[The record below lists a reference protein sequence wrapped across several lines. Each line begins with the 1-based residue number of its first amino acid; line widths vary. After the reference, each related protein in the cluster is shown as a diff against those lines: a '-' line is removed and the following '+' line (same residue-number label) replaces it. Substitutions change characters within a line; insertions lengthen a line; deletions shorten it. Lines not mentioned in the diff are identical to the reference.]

1 MAVAQLSPVAAAGR
15 GGTAWASRAAAAAFI
30 ASVLYLV
37 LISGAAAQEDDGFSA
52 VKPLPPEE
60 AERVEQERKQATD
73 TLAHGDLDRARGRCE
88 GVLTALPQAGRAE
101 RDAGRAPWA
110 AGQSEYA
117 AEAL

>member
-1 MAVAQLSPVAAAGR
+1 MAVAQFSPVAAAGR

-60 AERVEQERKQATD
+60 AQRIEEERKQATD
-73 TLAHGDLDRARGRCE
+73 TLAHGDLDRARRQFE
-88 GVLTALPQAGRAE
+88 EVLKALPHDGPAE
-101 RDAGRAPWA
+101 RDAGRP
-110 AGQSEYA
+110 
-117 AEAL
+117 